1 MSALHLSWARL
12 DKVSQAGQSQD
23 IYHDGENNFYLAH
36 LAPNCQETSVSLSR
50 FPCPPSLRV
59 GSLEDRGGSWHESGH
74 SGYLEYQLIPQTITM
89 CSDSALSSEMFS
101 ETVCNWNKKLKIF
114 NGVKLTEGY
123 SLWIQFPLFS
133 MCGIMKFCH
142 GESKTHSTFHLFVCL
157 HGWIFFQ
164 EILIMLFQPFSKTLY
179 FWLPPPPYFPESVTK
194 NQILDP
200 FLSTFR
206 KNHFSHLKS
215 PKKYNKSA
223 KK

>member
-1 MSALHLSWARL
+1 MQMRKWIHLHFNKIFVITFLLFWLKYFVAAEHFWPQHSLFCPALCSRCNREESEPCLWPQWPPPVHLWWQLWSQTHLGSPGAGSRL
-12 DKVSQAGQSQD
+12 DNIFD
-23 IYHDGENNFYLAH
+23 FYQEWPCRAA
-36 LAPNCQETSVSLSR
+36 APARTSGSPRAARRSR
-50 FPCPPSLRV
+50 CRDRIASPCPCV
-59 GSLEDRGGSWHESGH
+59 
-74 SGYLEYQLIPQTITM
+74 
-89 CSDSALSSEMFS
+89 
-101 ETVCNWNKKLKIF
+101 
-114 NGVKLTEGY
+114 
-123 SLWIQFPLFS
+123 
-133 MCGIMKFCH
+133 
-142 GESKTHSTFHLFVCL
+142 

-179 FWLPPPPYFPESVTK
+179 FWLPPPPYFLESVTK